1 MPHLCISAMNG
12 LPCYAAVPASSS
24 DDSDKGS
31 DRDPLDKADSD
42 GSDDKEDDNRFK
54 DSLDK
59 QGGMKSE
66 KSFNGSETMKNVK
79 NVISLNVIPVGWNF
93 ETVGVRICNN
103 GLSRLIR
110 AAFGAFIADAKALA
124 QFCSLRNSSG
134 SNPCPCCKNCL
145 GHCEYFDHAYFVHIH
160 SAEVERFDHH
170 TPETFADAVQM
181 VREEADAVQM
191 GAHPSLL
198 AESEQL
204 HGIVF
209 DAESMAF
216 GICKQANLPDSIF
229 FDTMH
234 TVCAGGG
241 FAQYEVNQFCRQVAI
256 AQGVVAVHGS
266 SSHV

>member
-1 MPHLCISAMNG
+1 MPHLCISAMND
-12 LPCYAAVPASSS
+12 LPCYEAVPASSS

-66 KSFNGSETMKNVK
+66 KHFNGSETLKNVK

-170 TPETFADAVQM
+170 TPETFADAVHRPTDGIS
-181 VREEADAVQM
+181 VCIALVD
-191 GAHPSLL
+191 
-198 AESEQL
+198 
-204 HGIVF
+204 HG
-209 DAESMAF
+209 
-216 GICKQANLPDSIF
+216 C
-229 FDTMH
+229 
-234 TVCAGGG
+234 
-241 FAQYEVNQFCRQVAI
+241 VAP
-256 AQGVVAVHGS
+256 
-266 SSHV
+266 